1 VWVWFEASFDQRSKH
16 WKKSLR
22 NFQCLEEWR
31 AKVPTIGKTGPESS
45 NHWKKRPKNFQS
57 LEKSALKFP
66 IIGNGHANVRK
77 NRRRAGKGLV

>member
-1 VWVWFEASFDQRSKH
+1 
-16 WKKSLR
+16 
-22 NFQCLEEWR
+22 
-31 AKVPTIGKTGPESS
+31 
-45 NHWKKRPKNFQS
+45 